1 MSERKPKF
9 SPRPWQRKGRLIVP
23 IIQEDENNHEIV
35 CRIHENRFTSRED
48 ADANNRTNRT
58 NRTYKEDAGT
68 EAEDANTAKLSD
80 LSDLSDGSDGAGTGG
95 LGWVP
100 GGGAE

>member
-68 EAEDANTAKLSD
+68 EDPARSSSADASEDMD
-80 LSDLSDGSDGAGTGG
+80 HGSGDHGG
-95 LGWVP
+95 
-100 GGGAE
+100 E